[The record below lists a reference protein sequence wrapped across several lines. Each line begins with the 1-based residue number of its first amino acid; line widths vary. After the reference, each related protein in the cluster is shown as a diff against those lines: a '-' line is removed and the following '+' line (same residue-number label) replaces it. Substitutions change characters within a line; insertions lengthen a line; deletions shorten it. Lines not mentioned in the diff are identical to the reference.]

1 MKRLFQK
8 LHAIKGEGAQAERRQ
23 VFAIGSTHAT
33 IMTGEVFTPLKKFI
47 ELIYPKLCFA

>member
-8 LHAIKGEGAQAERRQ
+8 LHAIKEGDAQAERRQ
-23 VFAIGSTHAT
+23 GFAIGSTHET

-47 ELIYPKLCFA
+47 ELIYLKLCFA